1 MKVIPA
7 YFDGNTVRPLTQ
19 IDAKKNQL
27 LYITI
32 LDSYLSDDKETIV
45 NELCGSLH
53 EYANPELIDK
63 EKSAWEEAA
72 VVKHAEK

>member
-27 LYITI
+27 LSITI
-32 LDSYLSDDKETIV
+32 LDSYLSDDKETTV

-53 EYANPELIDK
+53 AYANPELIDK
-63 EKSAWEEAA
+63 EKSAWE
-72 VVKHAEK
+72 